1 MILRASSKSSSRPL
15 ALTPHPPSRPWPLS
29 LALLAALPAL
39 LLALPPAPAHG
50 ALWLSEILADP
61 ARDWNGSGAVDS
73 RDDEWIEI
81 YNSGPDA
88 VELAGY
94 YVRDA
99 LGTEAHLRLSGRL
112 AAGEAAV
119 FYGSDAAAWQAA
131 QGLSVTGLSLNNAG
145 DTVHLYLGDPAQ
157 AGAQLVDVYIYA
169 DHEAEDDRAS
179 GRLRGDGEWALFDG
193 LYPYTGSLMPPA
205 TGCEPSPG
213 VPNPCQGLVPATE
226 LSWGQVKDHYR

>member
-1 MILRASSKSSSRPL
+1 MILRACSKSLSRPL
-15 ALTPHPPSRPWPLS
+15 ALSPRPLLRLPPLS
-29 LALLAALPAL
+29 VALLAALPAL
-39 LLALPPAPAHG
+39 LLLLPPAPAHG

-73 RDDEWIEI
+73 RDDEWVEVH
-81 YNSGPDA
+81 NSGPDA
-88 VELAGY
+88 VDLAGY

-99 LGTEAHLRLSGRL
+99 LGAEAHLRLSGRL
-112 AAGEAAV
+112 EVGGAAV

-145 DTVHLYLGDPAQ
+145 DTVHLYLGDPVQ
-157 AGAQLVDVYIYA
+157 DGAQLVDVYIYA

-213 VPNPCQGLVPATE
+213 VANPCQGLVPATE